1 MPFATYFIYPPRTIS
16 AWLSVISSDGLSL
29 KRSPTNFSSFI
40 KYSSSFTLFIN
51 MYPVSS
57 KNDSWLFG
65 QDFQSNKKTPQANTC
80 LGRIHPSAVPPNFG
94 ITSALL
100 STGYCATHD
109 LMLFLYNGSIR
120 WHLPDSHRSAHCS
133 KTGSVLFRERLTPA
147 AFSLLCPDTCYF
159 LSSLLDIII
168 YKYN

>member
-1 MPFATYFIYPPRTIS
+1 MQSPGKAPDLFADRM
-16 AWLSVISSDGLSL
+16 L
-29 KRSPTNFSSFI
+29 KNLHNNNKQINYETLEDIICFCHFFS
-40 KYSSSFTLFIN
+40 
-51 MYPVSS
+51 PVSS
-57 KNDSWLFG
+57 FFYKNKTVVWLIWIL
-65 QDFQSNKKTPQANTC
+65 NKISQYEWNVKREISSRMICPI
-80 LGRIHPSAVPPNFG
+80 LRVIRRSRK
-94 ITSALL
+94 LL

-133 KTGSVLFRERLTPA
+133 KTGSVLFRERLTPS
-147 AFSLLCPDTCYF
+147 AFSLPCPDTCYF